1 VALHV
6 PDAEEI
12 DVYHLDVCINK
23 YILAVVV
30 LTIVSL
36 ESAVTERAERAE
48 LVKRGLIFAIKTP
61 VAVNESR
68 MQHGTF
74 RIYASFGRCID

>member
-6 PDAEEI
+6 PYAEEI

-23 YILAVVV
+23 YILVVVV

-48 LVKRGLIFAIKTP
+48 LVKQGLMFAIETP